1 MFICLRI
8 VYRCF
13 FMIAAELSSCN
24 RDFSMTMKPKIF
36 TVWLFTGK
44 FAKPWFTHCWVDC
57 NKFKSSKMGM
67 PIRAFVKPV
76 FFNWKHCSGLFLW
89 DLSCQ
94 SMKTF
99 LMSVIGKVRFVY
111 TTVSFGVSYPYITSC
126 VEVDE
131 LVICWEGICTI
142 PTDVILMLAG
152 LAPFCLS
159 AQATSGK
166 TTWHR
171 ELRTVTEWELQSI
184 LSTVG
189 TLIQSPYTFI
199 RVSSICLS
207 QLLYIKSILSYLFAL
222 WTRLDF
228 LWSLP
233 RFLTPRTCVYCPYDS
248 W

>member
-131 LVICWEGICTI
+131 LV
-142 PTDVILMLAG
+142 
-152 LAPFCLS
+152 
-159 AQATSGK
+159 
-166 TTWHR
+166 
-171 ELRTVTEWELQSI
+171 
-184 LSTVG
+184 
-189 TLIQSPYTFI
+189 
-199 RVSSICLS
+199 
-207 QLLYIKSILSYLFAL
+207 SYLL
-222 WTRLDF
+222 GRNMYYSHRCYPHVSWTRAF
-228 LWSLP
+228 LSFSP
-233 RFLTPRTCVYCPYDS
+233 SNIRKDNLT
-248 W
+248 